1 MRLLAAIV
9 ALTTATAPGAK
20 AHQTLP
26 MPCFASDTDFLA
38 VPAGKHLGDV
48 SAVTLDRSGNVWI
61 LHRPGTLSPQEQAQ
75 ALPPVAKFSASGK
88 FLAGFGGPGEGYEWP
103 TVEHSLALGP
113 NGQVWISGNF
123 RTDPARGDDM
133 LLEFTADGRF
143 VRQIGRRGA
152 SLGNDDTAN
161 FHAPGDLAV
170 DWPHREIYVADGYG
184 NRRIVV
190 IDAVSGAYL
199 RKWGAF
205 GSAPTL
211 APAPAPRA
219 TGTVFERE
227 NGAGPPDFNGV
238 HGVAISR
245 DGKVYVS
252 DRMNQRIQVFTRH
265 GRYLA
270 QVFVGR
276 NLRSPITASGI
287 AFSDDPAQ
295 RYIFVADFGNGA
307 LVVIDRRRLTVVGR
321 VGNDAG
327 TPPSLTTPHL
337 LASDGKGHLF
347 VAEVAARRVQRL
359 TIRYGCGITR

>member
-1 MRLLAAIV
+1 MCLLGAIAAV
-9 ALTTATAPGAK
+9 ATAAAPEVK
-20 AHQTLP
+20 ARPSLP
-26 MPCFASDTDFLA
+26 MPCFTSDKDFLE
-38 VPAGKHLGDV
+38 VPAGMRLGDV

-61 LHRPGTLSPQEQAQ
+61 LHRPGTLSPQERKQ

-123 RTDPARGDDM
+123 RTAPTRGDDM

-152 SLGNDDTAN
+152 SRGDDDTAN

-190 IDAVSGAYL
+190 IDAVSGQYL

-219 TGTVFERE
+219 PGATFEPE
-227 NGAGPPDFNGV
+227 HGAGPPDFNGV
-238 HGVAISR
+238 HGVAISK

-252 DRMNQRIQVFTRH
+252 DRINQRIQVFTRQ

-270 QVFVGR
+270 QVFIDR

-287 AFSDDPAQ
+287 VFSDDPAQ
-295 RYIFVADFGNGA
+295 RYIYVADFGNGA
-307 LVVIDRRRLTVVGR
+307 LVVVDRQRLTVVGR

-359 TIRYGCGITR
+359 TIRYNCRTKR